1 MQSKFERTTQMS
13 MMVATIEQK
22 QRGARMVGSNCGN
35 GLKHMIEMVKIMRTA
50 AGTTPLWVHAN
61 AGLPITVHG
70 ASVFPESLEEMASS
84 AKTAVALR
92 RPVLW
97 PSEKRQ
103 GD

>member
-50 AGTTPLWVHAN
+50 AGTTPLWAHAS
-61 AGLPITVHG
+61 AGLPKTVHG
-70 ASVFPESLEEMASS
+70 VGVLPESPNKMAPRTK
-84 AKTAVALR
+84 AAVALR

-103 GD
+103 VD